1 VTQAPGPET
10 RVIPFA
16 QYRRVLAYI
25 APQWPRLVF
34 VVAVGL
40 IATAVGLAQPYI
52 SKLLI
57 DEALLRRNFHAL
69 VWVAVLMVV
78 VTVLGFVLNIISSYQ
93 YVRVSADVLFDM
105 RLALYR
111 HLQKLSPRFYART
124 RTGEIVSRI
133 NNDIAEVQRVSAD
146 SILSLV
152 SNVVF
157 LCGSTAIMLY
167 LNWRLFLVSALV
179 LPLSLIALSHYQKRL
194 SAHVRTLRERSA
206 DIGSFLIETIL
217 GMRLVVISNAQERE
231 VEHFRARNRS
241 FIDALLKMQLTS
253 YLAAAT
259 PSAMVTLST
268 AAIFLYGGKMV
279 IDGTLSV
286 GSLVALMAYHLRLL
300 APVQGLLGTYTNL
313 VAGEVSLSR
322 LFELLD
328 TPVEVVDS
336 GAPLAVPVRAE
347 IEFDRVS
354 FRHDRDNQVLDHV
367 SFRVP
372 EGSICAIVGPSGI
385 GKSTIADLLMRFYDP
400 LDGVVRLDGRDIR
413 EIRLADLR
421 SHIALVDQAAYLLH
435 ASIRENIAYGR
446 PNATEEEIV
455 EVARAAAIHERT
467 MDLPERYDTI
477 VGERGLAL
485 SAGERHRIT
494 IARALLRN
502 PAVLVLDEPT
512 AALDAETEADLISTL
527 ITAMRG
533 RTVIVIT
540 HRDSLVEM
548 ADQVVTLSGT
558 GILVNAAPA

>member
-1 VTQAPGPET
+1 VSTPEP
-10 RVIPFA
+10 RIIPFS

-25 APQWPRLVF
+25 APYWRKLVL
-34 VVAVGL
+34 VTAVSL
-40 IATAVGLAQPYI
+40 VATAVGLAQPYI

-57 DEALLRRNFHAL
+57 DEALLRKNFHAL
-69 VWVAVLMVV
+69 VLVAGLMVA
-78 VTVLGFVLNIISSYQ
+78 VTVLGFVLNIVSSYQ
-93 YVRVSADVLFDM
+93 YVRVSAGVLFDM

-124 RTGEIVSRI
+124 RTGDIVSRI

-152 SNVVF
+152 ANAVF

-167 LNWRLFLVSALV
+167 LNWRLFLVSAMV
-179 LPLSLIALSHYQKRL
+179 LPLSLAALSHYQRRL
-194 SAHVRTLRERSA
+194 SAQVRTLRERSA

-217 GMRLVVISNAQERE
+217 GMRLVVTSNAEERE
-231 VEHFRARNRS
+231 IGRFRARNQS
-241 FIDALLKMQLTS
+241 FVDALLKMQLTS

-259 PSAMVTLST
+259 PGALVTLST

-279 IDGTLSV
+279 IDGALSI

-313 VAGEVSLSR
+313 VAGGVSLSR

-328 TPVEVVDS
+328 TPVEVEDA
-336 GAPLAVPVRAE
+336 GRPLSAPVRGE
-347 IEFDRVS
+347 IEFDNVT
-354 FRHDRDNQVLDHV
+354 FRHDRDNVVLDGV

-372 EGSICAIVGPSGI
+372 AGSICAIAGPSGI
-385 GKSTIADLLMRFYDP
+385 GKSTIADLLVRFYDP
-400 LDGVVRLDGRDIR
+400 ERGSVRLDGCDLR

-421 SHIALVDQAAYLLH
+421 SHIALVDQSAYLLH

-446 PNATEEEIV
+446 PDAAED
-455 EVARAAAIHERT
+455 EVVAAAQAAAIHERVVA
-467 MDLPERYDTI
+467 LPEGYDTI

-512 AALDAETEADLISTL
+512 AALDAETERGLATTL
-527 ITAMRG
+527 KHSLRGHTA
-533 RTVIVIT
+533 IIIT
-540 HRDSLVEM
+540 HRQALIDAADMVVELLDSGCRM
-548 ADQVVTLSGT
+548 S
-558 GILVNAAPA
+558 IAASA

>member
-1 VTQAPGPET
+1 
-10 RVIPFA
+10 VI
-16 QYRRVLAYI
+16 VI
-25 APQWPRLVF
+25 V
-34 VVAVGL
+34 VGL

-57 DEALLRRNFHAL
+57 DEALLRKNARAL
-69 VWVAVLMVV
+69 VWVAVLMVL

-111 HLQKLSPRFYART
+111 HLQKLSPRFYTRT

-133 NNDIAEVQRVSAD
+133 NNDIAEVQRVTAD
-146 SILSLV
+146 SSLSLV

-157 LCGSTAIMLY
+157 LCGSASIMLY

-179 LPLSLIALSHYQKRL
+179 LPLSLKALSHYQKQL
-194 SAHVRTLRERSA
+194 STQVRKLRERSA

-217 GMRLVVISNAQERE
+217 GMRLVVTSNAQERE
-231 VEHFRARNRS
+231 VERFRERNRG

-268 AAIFLYGGKMV
+268 AAIFLYGGKLV

-300 APVQGLLGTYTNL
+300 TPVQGLLGTYTNL

-328 TPVEVVDS
+328 APVEVEDS
-336 GAPLAVPVRAE
+336 GESLSAAVRGE
-347 IEFDRVS
+347 IEFDNVS
-354 FRHDRDNQVLDHV
+354 FRHDRDNLVLDHA

-372 EGSICAIVGPSGI
+372 AGLMCAIVGPSGI

-400 LDGVVRLDGRDIR
+400 DSGVVRLDARDIR
-413 EIRLADLR
+413 DIRLADLR
-421 SHIALVDQAAYLLH
+421 SHIALVDQSAYLLH
-435 ASIRENIAYGR
+435 ASIRENIVYGR
-446 PNATEEEIV
+446 PDAAWEEI
-455 EVARAAAIHERT
+455 EEAARSAAIHEQI
-467 MDLPERYDTI
+467 MGLPERYETI

-494 IARALLRN
+494 IARALLRD
-502 PAVLVLDEPT
+502 PAVLILDEPS
-512 AALDAETEADLISTL
+512 AALDAETEADLVSTM

-540 HRDSLVEM
+540 HRASFVEM
-548 ADQVVTLSGT
+548 ADRVVTLSDA
-558 GILVNAAPA
+558 GILVNAAQA

>member
-1 VTQAPGPET
+1 
-10 RVIPFA
+10 
-16 QYRRVLAYI
+16 VLAYI
-25 APQWPRLVF
+25 APYWRKLVL
-34 VVAVGL
+34 VTAVSL
-40 IATAVGLAQPYI
+40 VATAVGLAQPYI

-57 DEALLRRNFHAL
+57 DEALLRKNFHAL
-69 VWVAVLMVV
+69 VLVAALMVA
-78 VTVLGFVLNIISSYQ
+78 VTVLGFVLNIVSSYQ
-93 YVRVSADVLFDM
+93 YVRVSAGVLFDM

-124 RTGEIVSRI
+124 RTGDIVSRI

-152 SNVVF
+152 SNAVF

-179 LPLSLIALSHYQKRL
+179 LPLSLAALSHYQRRL
-194 SAHVRTLRERSA
+194 SAQVRTLRERSA

-217 GMRLVVISNAQERE
+217 GMRLVVTSNAEERE
-231 VEHFRARNRS
+231 IGRFRARNQS
-241 FIDALLKMQLTS
+241 FVDALLKMQLTS

-259 PSAMVTLST
+259 PGALVTLST

-279 IDGTLSV
+279 IDGALSM

-313 VAGEVSLSR
+313 VAGGVSLSR
-322 LFELLD
+322 LFELLE
-328 TPVEVVDS
+328 TPVEVEDA
-336 GAPLAVPVRAE
+336 GQPLDPPVRGE
-347 IEFDRVS
+347 IQFNNVT
-354 FRHDRDNQVLDHV
+354 FRHDRDNVVLDGV

-372 EGSICAIVGPSGI
+372 AGSICAIAGPSGI
-385 GKSTIADLLMRFYDP
+385 GKSTIADLLVRFYDP
-400 LDGVVRLDGRDIR
+400 ESGAVRLDGRDLR

-421 SHIALVDQAAYLLH
+421 SHIALVDQSAYLLH

-446 PNATEEEIV
+446 PEAAEDEIV
-455 EVARAAAIHERT
+455 AVAQAAAIHERV
-467 MDLPERYDTI
+467 MALPEGYETI

-494 IARALLRN
+494 IARALLCN

-512 AALDAETEADLISTL
+512 AALDAETERGLAITL
-527 ITAMRG
+527 KHSLRG
-533 RTVIVIT
+533 RTAIIIT
-540 HRDSLVEM
+540 HRQALIDAADMVVELLDSGCRM
-548 ADQVVTLSGT
+548 S
-558 GILVNAAPA
+558 IAASA

>member
-1 VTQAPGPET
+1 VSTAEP
-10 RVIPFA
+10 RIIPFS

-25 APQWPRLVF
+25 APYWRKLVL
-34 VVAVGL
+34 VTAISLV
-40 IATAVGLAQPYI
+40 ATAVGLAQPYI

-57 DEALLRRNFHAL
+57 DEALLRKNFRAL
-69 VWVAVLMVV
+69 VLVAGLMVA
-78 VTVLGFVLNIISSYQ
+78 VTVLGFVLNIVSSYQ
-93 YVRVSADVLFDM
+93 YVRVSASVLFDM

-124 RTGEIVSRI
+124 RTGDIVSRI

-152 SNVVF
+152 SNAVF

-179 LPLSLIALSHYQKRL
+179 LPLSLAALSHYQRRL
-194 SAHVRTLRERSA
+194 SVQVRTLRERSA

-217 GMRLVVISNAQERE
+217 GMRLVVASNAEERE
-231 VEHFRARNRS
+231 ISRFRARNQS
-241 FIDALLKMQLTS
+241 FVDALLKMQLTS

-259 PSAMVTLST
+259 PGALVTLST
-268 AAIFLYGGKMV
+268 AAIFLYGGNMV
-279 IDGTLSV
+279 IDGVLSM

-313 VAGEVSLSR
+313 VAGGVSLSR

-328 TPVEVVDS
+328 TPVEVEDAGRQLS
-336 GAPLAVPVRAE
+336 ASVRGE
-347 IEFDRVS
+347 IEFDSVT
-354 FRHDRDNQVLDHV
+354 FRHDRDNVVLDGI

-372 EGSICAIVGPSGI
+372 AGSICAIAGPSGI
-385 GKSTIADLLMRFYDP
+385 GKSTIADLLVRFYDP
-400 LDGVVRLDGRDIR
+400 ENGSVRLDGRDLR

-421 SHIALVDQAAYLLH
+421 SHVALVDQSAYLLH
-435 ASIRENIAYGR
+435 ASVRENIAYGR
-446 PNATEEEIV
+446 PDAAEDEIIA
-455 EVARAAAIHERT
+455 VAQAAAIHELVLA
-467 MDLPERYDTI
+467 LPMGYDTI

-512 AALDAETEADLISTL
+512 AALDAETERSLAGTL
-527 ITAMRG
+527 KHSLGGHTA
-533 RTVIVIT
+533 IIIT
-540 HRDSLVEM
+540 HRQALIDAADMVVELLDSGCRM
-548 ADQVVTLSGT
+548 S
-558 GILVNAAPA
+558 IAASA

>member
-1 VTQAPGPET
+1 M
-10 RVIPFA
+10 
-16 QYRRVLAYI
+16 LAYI
-25 APQWPRLVF
+25 APYWRKLVL
-34 VVAVGL
+34 VTAISLV
-40 IATAVGLAQPYI
+40 ATAVGLAQPYI

-57 DEALLRRNFHAL
+57 DEALLRKNFRAL
-69 VWVAVLMVV
+69 VLVAGLMVA
-78 VTVLGFVLNIISSYQ
+78 VTVLGFVLNIVSSYQ
-93 YVRVSADVLFDM
+93 YVRVSASVLFDM

-124 RTGEIVSRI
+124 RTGDIVSRI

-152 SNVVF
+152 SNAVF

-179 LPLSLIALSHYQKRL
+179 LPLSLAALSHYQRRL
-194 SAHVRTLRERSA
+194 SVQVRTLRERSA

-217 GMRLVVISNAQERE
+217 GMRLVVASNAEERE
-231 VEHFRARNRS
+231 ISRFRARNQS
-241 FIDALLKMQLTS
+241 FVDALLKMQLTS

-259 PSAMVTLST
+259 PGALVTLST
-268 AAIFLYGGKMV
+268 AAIFLYGGNMV
-279 IDGTLSV
+279 IDGVLSM

-313 VAGEVSLSR
+313 VAGGVSLSR

-328 TPVEVVDS
+328 TPVEVEDAGRQLS
-336 GAPLAVPVRAE
+336 ASVRGE
-347 IEFDRVS
+347 IEFDSVT
-354 FRHDRDNQVLDHV
+354 FRHDRDNVVLDGI

-372 EGSICAIVGPSGI
+372 AGSICAIAGPSGI
-385 GKSTIADLLMRFYDP
+385 GKSTIADLLVRFYDP
-400 LDGVVRLDGRDIR
+400 ENGSVRLDGRDLR

-421 SHIALVDQAAYLLH
+421 SHVALVDQSAYLLH
-435 ASIRENIAYGR
+435 ASVRENIAYGR
-446 PNATEEEIV
+446 PDAAEDEIIA
-455 EVARAAAIHERT
+455 VAQAAAIHELVLA
-467 MDLPERYDTI
+467 LPMGYDTI

-512 AALDAETEADLISTL
+512 AALDAETERSLAGTL
-527 ITAMRG
+527 KHSLGGHTA
-533 RTVIVIT
+533 IIIT
-540 HRDSLVEM
+540 HRQALIDAADMVVELLDSGCRM
-548 ADQVVTLSGT
+548 S
-558 GILVNAAPA
+558 IAASA